1 MKKSPLH
8 QQIIDPRELGNVS
21 SAQKPST
28 EAFKTLK
35 EIKPASQA
43 QQKSNIPDYFGDI
56 AKAMNPKKPEGLTTH
71 HTSGKPATLTHAATG
86 RTVDTMKDD
95 EGKYGAIE
103 FYPPLKGI
111 VMDEDDEQYYVND

>member
-1 MKKSPLH
+1 MAGKK
-8 QQIIDPRELGNVS
+8 V
-21 SAQKPST
+21 
-28 EAFKTLK
+28 LK
-35 EIKPASQA
+35 EIKKEHNGPESH
-43 QQKSNIPDYFGDI
+43 KIPFYLADI

-86 RTVDTMKDD
+86 RVVDTMQDD

>member
-8 QQIIDPRELGNVS
+8 QQITDPRELGNVS

-56 AKAMNPKKPEGLTTH
+56 AKAMKPSEDQQYH
-71 HTSGKPATLTHAATG
+71 SYGKPDTLIHAATG
-86 RTVDTMKDD
+86 TKKSTEHDD
-95 EGKYGAIE
+95 EGRYGKINVM
-103 FYPPLKGI
+103 PPLKPI
-111 VMDEDDEQYYVND
+111 VEDEEGEQFYLQD